1 MPSVTEDIGRGSLI
15 ASLVA
20 SGTGIQ
26 VGAALVATRLVVDQA
41 DPASLAFLRYSIA
54 VLCLLPFLLISRPWP
69 RMGLRDFL
77 AISGLGVVQFA
88 MVVVVLNYAVTLI
101 PAARAALIFSAF
113 PLVAMLVAA
122 ALGQEQLTWRK
133 VAGVLLTIGGVAL
146 ALGDKAWGDN
156 ASGEGFSGNLAAGW
170 LGEIAAFLAACFGAA
185 SSVALRGYLRR
196 YEPLHVGGL
205 SMFASVLVLAVLAFA
220 EGYFQHPLRFD
231 AVGWGAVCF
240 IGLSS
245 AIGYFA
251 WLWALRRGS
260 PTQVT
265 IFLGLAPIT
274 AAILGVLLLGE
285 AVTLGLLAG
294 IACILPGL
302 ALAHWQPVARKAG

>member
-1 MPSVTEDIGRGSLI
+1 VSEPASRGSLL

-20 SGTGIQ
+20 SGTGFQ

-41 DPASLAFLRYSIA
+41 GPASLAFLRYSIA
-54 VLCLLPFLLISRPWP
+54 FLCLLPFLLLQRPWSSGGA
-69 RMGLRDFL
+69 RMTLRDGL
-77 AISGLGVVQFA
+77 MISGLGVVQFA

-122 ALGQEQLTWRK
+122 LLGQERLTWRK
-133 VAGVLLTIGGVAL
+133 AAGVLLTICGVAF
-146 ALGDKAWGDN
+146 ALGDRAFTQGSDGGGWQ
-156 ASGEGFSGNLAAGW
+156 GEA
-170 LGEIAAFLAACFGAA
+170 AAFLAACCGAV
-185 SSVALRGYLRR
+185 SSVSLRGYLRR
-196 YEPLHVGGL
+196 YQPLHVSGL
-205 SMFASVLVLAVLAFA
+205 SIFASVLALAVLACA
-220 EGYFQHPLRFD
+220 EGYFAHPLRFD
-231 AVGWGAVCF
+231 ALGYGAVLF
-240 IGLSS
+240 IGVSS

-251 WLWALRRGS
+251 WLWALQHGS

-274 AAILGVLLLGE
+274 AAILGILLLDE

-294 IACILPGL
+294 MACMLPGL
-302 ALAHWQPVARKAG
+302 ALAHWQPAPRKAV